1 MRVERISNEKFRAD
15 GLILSFTI
23 TRTRGCIS
31 LSLWTHIFRFFE
43 EPRRFQ
49 RRTTIRWFDESERLL
64 KKNSWKEI
72 TLWRRDLFRYIAI
85 ILLLQRT
92 HHLEDQYLSRFA
104 ELDLLGLAVITSFDF
119 WTLPRISSP
128 GEIGLAVLPLLS
140 EQILFE
146 AAQTRSWSRGGRVV
160 QALRLEGRGWWIKM
174 KKE

>member
-1 MRVERISNEKFRAD
+1 MRVERISNERFRAD

-43 EPRRFQ
+43 ESHRFQ
-49 RRTTIRWFDESERLL
+49 RRITIRWFDESERLL
-64 KKNSWKEI
+64 KETSWKEN
-72 TLWRRDLFRYIAI
+72 TLRRRDLFRYIAI

-119 WTLPRISSP
+119 RTLSRFFFHPDRLDLRCYRFFRNKFFLRRRRREVEVEVDVSSK
-128 GEIGLAVLPLLS
+128 L
-140 EQILFE
+140 
-146 AAQTRSWSRGGRVV
+146 WDWKGGDD
-160 QALRLEGRGWWIKM
+160 E
-174 KKE
+174 